1 MREKRKMIAKNIWQI
16 FRCQSEIELQED
28 CLPKDKFFF
37 SHKPTQFCDPNRWTK
52 NSQEKKSLKHKQL
65 LLILL
70 KCFLIMWK
78 KKMEKETS
86 KKNKIVSSSKHR
98 ISVRE
103 KNVAN
108 KLTRAIYTS
117 KKKHENYL
125 FASNITK

>member
-1 MREKRKMIAKNIWQI
+1 
-16 FRCQSEIELQED
+16 
-28 CLPKDKFFF
+28 
-37 SHKPTQFCDPNRWTK
+37 
-52 NSQEKKSLKHKQL
+52 
-65 LLILL
+65 
-70 KCFLIMWK
+70 
-78 KKMEKETS
+78 MEKETS

-108 KLTRAIYTS
+108 KLTTKLRARSTQV